1 MTYGDG
7 VSDINISRLL
17 SFHREHGR
25 LATVTAVRPPARF
38 GALKLERELVKKF
51 EEKPVGDGGYI
62 NGGFF
67 VLSPKV
73 LNYIDGDRSVWEQEP
88 MHQLAADAQLAA
100 FQHDGFWQPMDT
112 IREKN
117 LLEELW
123 LSGRAP
129 WRQWQ

>member
-1 MTYGDG
+1 
-7 VSDINISRLL
+7 
-17 SFHREHGR
+17 
-25 LATVTAVRPPARF
+25 
-38 GALKLERELVKKF
+38 
-51 EEKPVGDGGYI
+51 
-62 NGGFF
+62 
-67 VLSPKV
+67 
-73 LNYIDGDRSVWEQEP
+73 